1 MKIVLL
7 SAFLILLSSSCSF
20 KKLYPVAG
28 ATVGGGVGALVGGP
42 GGAAL
47 GAFAGTASGE
57 VLKSE
62 EEVREAVAKVEA
74 LTTGDVEKMV
84 ELGLNE
90 HKGWFQKT
98 IDGIYDVLMLGALA
112 SVMYFIFQFWYG
124 RHFVNKKLKTDNLK

>member
-1 MKIVLL
+1 MKIVLVFITL
-7 SAFLILLSSSCSF
+7 IFLSSCSF
-20 KKLYPVAG
+20 KRLYPVAG

-57 VLKSE
+57 VLKSD
-62 EEVREAVAKVEA
+62 EEVKEAVAKVEA
-74 LTTGDVEKMV
+74 LTSGDVKKMV

-98 IDGIYDVLMLGALA
+98 IDGIYDLLTVGALA
-112 SVMYFIFQFWYG
+112 SVLYFIFQFWYG
-124 RHFVNKKLKTDNLK
+124 RYFVNKKFKIDNLK

>member
-1 MKIVLL
+1 MKTVLL
-7 SAFLILLSSSCSF
+7 SIFLILLSSCSF

-42 GGAAL
+42 GGVAL
-47 GAFAGTASGE
+47 GAFAGAASGE

-62 EEVREAVAKVEA
+62 EEVKEAVAKVEA
-74 LTTGDVEKMV
+74 LTSGDVKKMV

-124 RHFVNKKLKTDNLK
+124 RYFVNKKLKIDNLK